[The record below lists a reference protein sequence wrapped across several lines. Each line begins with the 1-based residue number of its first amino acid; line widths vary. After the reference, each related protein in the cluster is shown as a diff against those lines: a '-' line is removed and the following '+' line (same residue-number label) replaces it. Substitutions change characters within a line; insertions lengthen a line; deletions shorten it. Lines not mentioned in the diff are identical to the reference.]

1 MVREAMNGATEGLG
15 RLAVIGQGT
24 RRLLIGTIDAVASV
38 ALIAMMVHV
47 VANGILR
54 SFAGSPIEH
63 TLEYVQYWYLPVIAM
78 LGFLSAQLRGRHITA
93 DLLYQALP
101 KSVKRWVTVGSNLLC
116 AVVMCAFARGTWH
129 DALHRLEIRQT
140 AGLTDVPTWP
150 VHFVLP
156 LTFALLGIGF
166 AAAAYRGVRRV
177 DLNDLPGEADEVMA
191 LLVAEGAMREDQHG
205 RSVS

>member
-1 MVREAMNGATEGLG
+1 MDGAPEEGLG
-15 RLAVIGQGT
+15 RLRVVGEGA
-24 RRLLIGTIDAVASV
+24 RRLLVGTIDAVAGV
-38 ALIAMMVHV
+38 ALIAMTVHV

-54 SFAGSPIEH
+54 SFADSPIEH

-101 KSVKRWVTVGSNLLC
+101 GSVKRWVAVWSDMAC
-116 AVVMCAFARGTWH
+116 AAVMCAFTWGTWH

-140 AGLTDVPTWP
+140 AGLSDVPTWP
-150 VHFVLP
+150 VHFLLP
-156 LTFALLGIGF
+156 LTFALLAVGF

-177 DLNDLPGEADEVMA
+177 DPNDVPGEAEEVMA
-191 LLVAEGAMREDQHG
+191 LLVAEDALREDQPE
-205 RSVS
+205 RSVP

>member
-1 MVREAMNGATEGLG
+1 MNAAMACGGGLG
-15 RLAVIGQGT
+15 RLRGFGGGA
-24 RRLLIGTIDAVASV
+24 RRLLVGAVDAVAGV
-38 ALIAMMVHV
+38 TLIAMTVHV

-93 DLLYQALP
+93 DLLYQLLP
-101 KSVKRWVTVGSNLLC
+101 GQVKRWVTVGSNAVC
-116 AVVMCAFARGTWH
+116 AAVMCAFAWGTWQ

-150 VHFVLP
+150 VHFLLP
-156 LTFALLGIGF
+156 LTFVVLAVGF
-166 AAAAYRGVRRV
+166 AGAAYQGVRRADFHDV
-177 DLNDLPGEADEVMA
+177 QGEDEEVMA
-191 LLVAEGAMREDQHG
+191 LLADDSATRGDRPQ
-205 RSVS
+205 RSAL

>member
-1 MVREAMNGATEGLG
+1 MNSAPEDLG
-15 RLAVIGQGT
+15 RPAVFGEGA
-24 RRLLIGTIDAVASV
+24 RRLLIGAIDAVAGV
-38 ALIAMMVHV
+38 TLIAMTVHV

-101 KSVKRWVTVGSNLLC
+101 GWVKRWVTVGSNMVC
-116 AVVMCAFARGTWH
+116 AAVMCAFAWGTWH

-150 VHFVLP
+150 VHFLLP
-156 LTFALLGIGF
+156 LTFALLAVGF

-177 DLNDLPGEADEVMA
+177 DLNDVPGEAEEVMA
-191 LLVAEGAMREDQHG
+191 LLVAEGVMREDKHE
-205 RSVS
+205 RSVP